1 MTLDEHLSWETGEQV
16 CGFTFSTSLDLIHW
30 SEHQIITPARIVG
43 CDEYAPGQ
51 LEPVEVSYPSIIDHE
66 DSTTNFER
74 PGRTPYLYYTRS
86 NGGLDRDLVRVLVTF
101 TLEE

>member
-1 MTLDEHLSWETGEQV
+1 L
-16 CGFTFSTSLDLIHW
+16 
-30 SEHQIITPARIVG
+30 
-43 CDEYAPGQ
+43 
-51 LEPVEVSYPSIIDHE
+51 LEPVWIQYPSIIDHE

-86 NGGLDRDLVRVLVTF
+86 NGGYWLDRDLVRVPLTF